1 MDYIILNKNIIIN
14 KNILSNIYK
23 IWKWK
28 NIIKNIEY
36 KLIKEVISII
46 KGFYNQIYI
55 KKSDKYFLDGK
66 ILIIKKNITNK
77 KFIYIFI

>member
-46 KGFYNQIYI
+46 KGFYNKIYI
-55 KKSDKYFLDGK
+55 KMSDKYFLDEE
-66 ILIIKKNITNK
+66 
-77 KFIYIFI
+77 KF